1 MHLHEELVLFEIYI
15 QKIRLINYEKKKQQ
29 QQLISYL
36 NLFMLEY
43 I

>member
-15 QKIRLINYEKKKQQ
+15 QKIRLINYEKKITTTTNFVFKF
-29 QQLISYL
+29 
-36 NLFMLEY
+36 FMLEY